1 MPRPSRLATP
11 QSIALRPLVPVLKRE
26 AEEDWPRDGQASA
39 LTRRGEGAVQE
50 EWGNLVSSG
59 CIRLTN
65 EDITDLF
72 TRVKVGTRV
81 VVLPSKP
88 VPVDSPAGVIAV
100 TPSGVTSPSDMPRK
114 RHKPE
119 EIAGKLRQVD
129 VLVSQGQSITDAI
142 RQRGLTEGTYYR
154 WRQEVGGLKRNE
166 VKRPQKPS
174 LEKPRTPE
182 VIVDRDNSHQPKSR
196 EEAPPFEE

>member
-1 MPRPSRLATP
+1 VTDRRVPSLDEAKA
-11 QSIALRPLVPVLKRE
+11 QFKRN
-26 AEEDWPRDGQASA
+26 GG
-39 LTRRGEGAVQE
+39 TF
-50 EWGNLVSSG
+50 VSSG

>member
-1 MPRPSRLATP
+1 MTLHPPGKARIASDAGRAISLLPRPSRLATP

-39 LTRRGEGAVQE
+39 LTRRGE
-50 EWGNLVSSG
+50 
-59 CIRLTN
+59 
-65 EDITDLF
+65 D

-142 RQRGLTEGTYYR
+142 RQSGLTEGTYYR